1 MPWKTMDLQQQ
12 RVEFVVAASR
22 KEKPFFELCKEFAIS
37 RPTGYLWVQRYREQG
52 LGGIAERSR
61 RPRQCPQRTEA
72 EHEQRVIELR
82 SRYPD
87 WGARKLQWI
96 LAQQGCRLAIST
108 VHRILL
114 RHGLVRWQDRHA
126 AAVRRFTRER
136 PNQLW
141 QMDYKSPIGWDS
153 HVGPLAVLDDHSRY
167 LTVLAATGST
177 RAELVREQLE
187 DAFGRCGVPE
197 EMLMDHGTPWWN
209 TQSPGGITKLAV
221 WLMKQGIGLRWSG
234 VRHPQTQGKVERF
247 HGCLERAMRLRGLP
261 GEGRQAWLDG
271 YRQEHNQRRPH
282 EALGM
287 KTPASVWIPSPRKYD
302 PQPPPWQYPEGAEL
316 VRVRAKG
323 QLWVQGKI
331 YSLQALA
338 GEWVQ
343 LLRIEK
349 RVLVYYCNTVVR
361 EIDLESHHS
370 VMVERWLSS

>member
-22 KEKPFFELCKEFAIS
+22 KEKPFLELCKEFAIS
-37 RPTGYLWVQRYREQG
+37 RPTGYLWVDRYREQG

-61 RPRQCPQRTEA
+61 RPRQSPQRTQA
-72 EHEQRVIELR
+72 EHEQQVIELR
-82 SRYPD
+82 RRYPD
-87 WGARKLQWI
+87 WGARKLQWR

-187 DAFGRCGVPE
+187 DAFGHCGVPE

-271 YRQEHNQRRPH
+271 YRQEYNQSRPH

-287 KTPASVWIPSPRKYD
+287 K
-302 PQPPPWQYPEGAEL
+302 PQPACGPRARVSTIHSLRPGSIRRVPNWYECEPKGSCGCRARSIRCRPWLENGYSCCASKSECWSITAI
-316 VRVRAKG
+316 RWCAKSI
-323 QLWVQGKI
+323 WKAI
-331 YSLQALA
+331 
-338 GEWVQ
+338 
-343 LLRIEK
+343 
-349 RVLVYYCNTVVR
+349 TP
-361 EIDLESHHS
+361 
-370 VMVERWLSS
+370 